1 VITSVMGAALP
12 LLLGL
17 ATGDGRAAGLTR
29 GGVVLTVNADRD
41 VVERQLGGGEL
52 ACPSCGGVL
61 ARWGHGAERRVRL
74 PGGPDGE
81 RDRHVVLVPRRS
93 RCRECGATHVLL
105 PAWCLARRADAG
117 EVIGLALEAKAA
129 GAGHRVIAGRLGRP
143 ASTVRGWLRAFT
155 ARAEQV
161 RSVFTALAASVVAD
175 PPLPAPAGSPVA
187 DAVAAVAAAAAA
199 AGRVPGVGTVARWQL
214 AAAVTCGLLLA
225 PAWPP
230 WVANTSWL
238 WAAPGQSGHPR

>member
-1 VITSVMGAALP
+1 
-12 LLLGL
+12 
-17 ATGDGRAAGLTR
+17 
-29 GGVVLTVNADRD
+29 VLTVNADRD

-61 ARWGHGAERRVRL
+61 ARWGRGVRRRVRL
-74 PGGPDGE
+74 PGRLDGPDG
-81 RDRHVVLVPRRS
+81 HVWLVPRRS
-93 RCRECGATHVLL
+93 RCRGCGVTHVLL

-143 ASTVRGWLRAFT
+143 ATTVRGWLRAFT

-161 RSVFTALAASVVAD
+161 RRVFTALAASLVTD
-175 PPLPAPAGSPVA
+175 PPLPGPAGSPAA

-199 AGRVPGVGTVARWQL
+199 AAMVPGVGTVARWQL

-225 PAWPP
+225 PAWPAR
-230 WVANTSWL
+230 VANTSWL
-238 WAAPGQSGHPR
+238 WAAPA